1 MKFRR
6 KYTKKEN
13 IKNII
18 IPYDLES
25 LSKYDELEE
34 ISYEQMKND
43 LEEFCYILENCYAG
57 LDAAKS
63 KGLNIETEKND
74 IFTLLKQ
81 NKTIKISDFAE
92 IIYQRFSPYILDTH
106 FSIESS
112 NKKHSFYYRF
122 FTPYRLYFSDLYVI
136 KHDNIFYVYESA
148 DEAIKI
154 GSIIQLKN
162 IDEYLYEYPAKGKN
176 IYRLA
181 LFSDKDESKISIKI
195 DNKELNLPLYRE
207 PSNDE
212 AFSYYIKY
220 YNNVAYIR
228 YNRCCFDN
236 DEEKEQLQ
244 KFSNSA
250 DECRNKDVIILDVR
264 GNHGGADGYSLQFFS
279 DLYFNNKKKSEKFI
293 RKYRSSEKWIYSVSS
308 VKSAIYS
315 FKKYCDISLP
325 EVKKALDK
333 FTKLELKL
341 SKKSQK
347 IIETS
352 AKSNYKFNKSSYNGK
367 IIILTDKGVASSGES
382 VLEQAYL
389 FFKEKNQVIQI
400 GTNTAGCASFGN
412 LTFYH
417 LSNSGL
423 QVTCGFSDFTKK
435 VNKSNQFNG
444 EGKGFYPNYWC
455 MVNDFGKTIAA
466 VLNQTD
472 DEGFL
477 SFINDLL
484 LQ

>member
-1 MKFRR
+1 MSF
-6 KYTKKEN
+6 
-13 IKNII
+13 
-18 IPYDLES
+18 
-25 LSKYDELEE
+25 
-34 ISYEQMKND
+34 EQMEND

-57 LDAAKS
+57 LEAAKS
-63 KGLNIETEKND
+63 KGLNIEKEK
-74 IFTLLKQ
+74 
-81 NKTIKISDFAE
+81 KTVISSFNLNSVVKVSDFAE
-92 IIYQRFSPYILDTH
+92 ILYKKFSPYISDTH
-106 FSIESS
+106 FTINSS
-112 NKKHSFYYRF
+112 NKNSSVHFRF
-122 FTPYRLYFSDLYVI
+122 ITNLNNYFSNLYVI
-136 KHDNIFYVYESA
+136 KQDGKIYVHESPDKSIKTGSLVQLENIA
-148 DEAIKI
+148 D
-154 GSIIQLKN
+154 
-162 IDEYLYEYPAKGKN
+162 YLFEYPSKGKN
-176 IYRLA
+176 IYRVGIL
-181 LFSDKDESKISIKI
+181 SEKNQSEIIIKI
-195 DNKELNLPLYRE
+195 NDKEVVLPVCRELSKNEGFSFKIKECNK
-207 PSNDE
+207 
-212 AFSYYIKY
+212 AIW
-220 YNNVAYIR
+220 IR
-228 YNRCCFDN
+228 YNRCHYN
-236 DEEKEQLQ
+236 NEEEKEQIHD
-244 KFSNSA
+244 FSNSA
-250 DECRNKDVIILDVR
+250 DKCINKDVIILDIR
-264 GNHGGADGYSLQFFS
+264 GNHGGDDGYSLKFYS